1 MKGVKLESNER
12 GDKLDGNLDGVKS
25 TDDGLNKLRRLLSIV
40 HKLTLSEQEP
50 SKSKFVASTTLP
62 IQKLHH

>member
-1 MKGVKLESNER
+1 MLEGNEWGYKLN
-12 GDKLDGNLDGVKS
+12 GNLDRVKS

-50 SKSKFVASTTLP
+50 SKSNFVASTSS